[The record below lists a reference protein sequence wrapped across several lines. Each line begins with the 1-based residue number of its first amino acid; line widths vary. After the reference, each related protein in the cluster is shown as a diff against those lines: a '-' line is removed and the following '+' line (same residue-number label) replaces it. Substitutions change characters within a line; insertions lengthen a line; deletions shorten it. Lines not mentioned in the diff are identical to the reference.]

1 MVAKQSE
8 TQETNADQ
16 AQETKPVR
24 NERRYFYPRYKNAD
38 GSEGVTVV
46 AETRK
51 EADNKLKELEKEAK
65 DD

>member
-38 GSEGVTVV
+38 GSEGVT
-46 AETRK
+46 
-51 EADNKLKELEKEAK
+51 
-65 DD
+65 

>member
-1 MVAKQSE
+1 MVANKTETTDTKQEDAKSSE
-8 TQETNADQ
+8 PA
-16 AQETKPVR
+16 R
-24 NERRYFYPRYKNAD
+24 NERRYFYPRHKNAD

-51 EADNKLKELEKEAK
+51 EADNKLKELEKDAK